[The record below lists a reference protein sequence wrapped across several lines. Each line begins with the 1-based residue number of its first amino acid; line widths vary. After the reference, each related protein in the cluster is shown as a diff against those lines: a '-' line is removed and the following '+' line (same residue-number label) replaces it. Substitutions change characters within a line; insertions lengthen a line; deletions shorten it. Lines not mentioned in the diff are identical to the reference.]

1 MHFNQAKHIQGL
13 EKNLKRSNSM
23 MMIIALLKSLQMKKK
38 LLNKWCIDLKEKWIS
53 KTKYQVKIHN

>member
-23 MMIIALLKSLQMKKK
+23 MMIIALLKSLQIKKK
-38 LLNKWCIDLKEKWIS
+38 IAK
-53 KTKYQVKIHN
+53 